1 MIVSE
6 KMEIAEEDVKMEVNA
21 AVGYT
26 GSKDDETESRTITKG
41 PKGKTRKICPQCG
54 AEVLDVNKHLKRVCN
69 KKPEQLDLKCPDCGR
84 ACTNRNQLTLH
95 WSYVH
100 EVVPNLFCNLCAKP
114 CTNRMK
120 LRQHTM
126 VCLQKMKNN
135 RDAIVEPLATQWQPE
150 QNPTSSSNN
159 VEEDLACN
167 LCRESYKSML
177 KLKRHTKKCLKNYL
191 MHNDERQNNKED
203 LDSKDESTNSND
215 DARTKQIIECN
226 DCGKPCSGIGNLIKH
241 RMKCFASNNVKDE
254 EDNDLDE
261 ETKEPVEAKNEPECD
276 VVIKEEIPDTM
287 TSYDSLDTTT
297 EDTYNMQDHWNFDN
311 ANAWNKSKPD
321 ASLADTNKPDK
332 ETKKNL
338 ACHLCHKILANKRYL
353 KDHMLKKH
361 SEANRVVCEYCAK
374 EFKSTNIKS
383 HIKEMHI
390 NAIESKCPVCD
401 KVFPRK
407 KPMIDHMRRVHTEET
422 RVVCQ
427 FCAKDVKSTN
437 IKNHI
442 KEMHTDVRETK
453 CPICDKVF
461 PRKKPMTDHMR
472 LVHSDEKAVCELC
485 SKTFENRT
493 YLLRHI
499 RTFHSKS
506 ELLFTCDF
514 CLKQY
519 KSALQLRNHIKIVH
533 VVNNVECGI
542 CGKVYKNKIL
552 LGKHHR
558 KYHRDSESTTR
569 VRDYHRDPSSLGYG
583 IREYQRDSETS
594 EGIREYHRDSEN
606 SEGIREYQRDS
617 ESSTGTREYQ
627 RDSENSTGIRHYHRD
642 SESST
647 GIREYQRDSE
657 SSTGIR
663 DYQRDSES
671 SKGIRDYH
679 RDSES
684 STGIRDYHRD
694 SESTSGFRALAAHSL
709 SYKAIARSP
718 SSPPSAAHS
727 LY

>member
-1 MIVSE
+1 
-6 KMEIAEEDVKMEVNA
+6 MEIDDNNIKVEDGTAEGMVNSFEDDAGMI
-21 AVGYT
+21 
-26 GSKDDETESRTITKG
+26 SKS

-69 KKPEQLDLKCPDCGR
+69 KKPEHLDLKCPDCGR
-84 ACTNRNQLTLH
+84 ACTNKNQLTLH

-135 RDAIVEPLATQWQPE
+135 KEANPE
-150 QNPTSSSNN
+150 SLPTAQMWNSEHNKSSSSAN
-159 VEEDLACN
+159 EDSDLACN
-167 LCRESYKSML
+167 LCRKSFKIMP
-177 KLKRHTKKCLKNYL
+177 KLKKHTKKCLTNYL
-191 MHNDERQNNKED
+191 IK
-203 LDSKDESTNSND
+203 NSNQQTHQED
-215 DARTKQIIECN
+215 YESKPESSIGNNDKASKQVLECH
-226 DCGKPCSGIGNLIKH
+226 DCGKPCSGIGALIKH
-241 RMKCFASNNVKDE
+241 RMKCFAGETVKDE
-254 EDNDLDE
+254 EAFESN
-261 ETKEPVEAKNEPECD
+261 ETKETIVGKNEPECD
-276 VVIKEEIPDTM
+276 LVIKEEPQDISIQDGEHETATEE
-287 TSYDSLDTTT
+287 TSNWQSNNWQGNFNYFNDSFMNNGYGTQGV
-297 EDTYNMQDHWNFDN
+297 NN
-311 ANAWNKSKPD
+311 
-321 ASLADTNKPDK
+321 ADTNQKDEGK
-332 ETKKNL
+332 KKNM

-353 KDHMLKKH
+353 RDHMMKRH
-361 SEANRVVCEYCAK
+361 SEVTRVVCEYCAK

-390 NAIESKCPVCD
+390 NAIESKCPICE

-407 KPMIDHMRRVHTEET
+407 KPMIDHMRRVHTEES

-472 LVHSDEKAVCELC
+472 LVHSEEKAVCDMC

-499 RTFHSKS
+499 RTFHSTS
-506 ELLFTCDF
+506 ELLYTCDF

-558 KYHRDSESTTR
+558 KYHRDSDN
-569 VRDYHRDPSSLGYG
+569 VPG
-583 IREYQRDSETS
+583 
-594 EGIREYHRDSEN
+594 
-606 SEGIREYQRDS
+606 
-617 ESSTGTREYQ
+617 TGSR
-627 RDSENSTGIRHYHRD
+627 GL
-642 SESST
+642 
-647 GIREYQRDSE
+647 
-657 SSTGIR
+657 
-663 DYQRDSES
+663 
-671 SKGIRDYH
+671 
-679 RDSES
+679 
-684 STGIRDYHRD
+684 
-694 SESTSGFRALAAHSL
+694 ALHN
-709 SYKAIARSP
+709 
-718 SSPPSAAHS
+718 

>member
-1 MIVSE
+1 
-6 KMEIAEEDVKMEVNA
+6 MEVAEDDVKLEATA
-21 AVGYT
+21 ADYLASRDEET
-26 GSKDDETESRTITKG
+26 GTVSKG

-100 EVVPNLFCNLCAKP
+100 EVVPNLFCNLCAKA

-126 VCLQKMKNN
+126 VCLQKLKNN
-135 RDAIVEPLATQWQPE
+135 RDAIVEPIATQWQPE
-150 QNPTSSSNN
+150 QDTSSSSNK

-167 LCRESYKSML
+167 LCRESYKSMV

-191 MHNDERQNNKED
+191 MHNDEKKNNKQD
-203 LDSKDESTNSND
+203 SDSKDESSNGND
-215 DARTKQIIECN
+215 VKSKQIIECN

-254 EDNDLDE
+254 EDNQLDE
-261 ETKEPVEAKNEPECD
+261 EGKDSIEAKNEPECD
-276 VVIKEEIPDTM
+276 VVIKEEIPDPDTM
-287 TSYDSLDTTT
+287 TSYDDSLDTTT
-297 EDTYNMQDHWNFDN
+297 EDSYNWKDHWNYQNASKFKADAGSADTDN
-311 ANAWNKSKPD
+311 ADEGS
-321 ASLADTNKPDK
+321 
-332 ETKKNL
+332 KKNL

-353 KDHMLKKH
+353 RDHMLKKH
-361 SEANRVVCEYCAK
+361 SEVSRVVCEYCAK

-390 NAIESKCPVCD
+390 NAIESKCPVCE

-472 LVHSDEKAVCELC
+472 LVHSDEKAVCEMC

-558 KYHRDSESTTR
+558 KYHRDSESNSR
-569 VRDYHRDPSSLGYG
+569 IREYHRDPSSTG
-583 IREYQRDSETS
+583 IRDYHRDSETS
-594 EGIREYHRDSEN
+594 AGF
-606 SEGIREYQRDS
+606 REYQGDS
-617 ESSTGTREYQ
+617 ESSTGLRE
-627 RDSENSTGIRHYHRD
+627 YHRD

-647 GIREYQRDSE
+647 
-657 SSTGIR
+657 
-663 DYQRDSES
+663 
-671 SKGIRDYH
+671 GIRDYH

-694 SESTSGFRALAAHSL
+694 PESSTGIRDYHRDSESTSAFRELASHSL
-709 SYKAIARSP
+709 SYRAMARSP